1 MMDFERS
8 LSRQEFDS
16 WLDLLDSL
24 KDISL
29 TGNKVLTTKIV
40 HCAKI
45 RTSDP
50 LSSDFRIG
58 VLTLCGNQNF

>member
-16 WLDLLDSL
+16 WLDLLNSL

-50 LSSDFRIG
+50 LPEL
-58 VLTLCGNQNF
+58 LTFA

>member
-16 WLDLLDSL
+16 GLDLLDSL

-29 TGNKVLTTKIV
+29 TGNKVLTTKII

-45 RTSDP
+45 RTSD
-50 LSSDFRIG
+50 FRIG
-58 VLTLCGNQNF
+58 VLALCGNQNF